1 MIMSNTVI
9 LPSGKA
15 GVKAK
20 YINQYLDEYNENPL
34 IQALPKFKSKEEIIK
49 ELSFFPKLD
58 KSDKELAENIRI
70 HLLQRIYKIFQPLPK
85 HVEIFNLIDTLIKQ
99 GYVARNPNSS
109 NYIKHINCLGN
120 NLINKNF
127 EINLETDFRS
137 TATCGLIIGFSGMG
151 KTTTVN
157 RVLNQIPSIIV
168 HSKHNNE
175 DFNCIQVPWIKLE
188 APHNGSLKALT
199 LQFFMKI
206 DDLLGT
212 KNMERYV
219 SRNTSVDAMVPLM
232 GQLANNIG
240 LGVLIIDE
248 IQHLNKKGYD
258 NLMNYFVAL
267 INSFGVPLLLIGTP
281 AAYDML
287 QNEMRIARRVSGG
300 GEIIWNN
307 MINDKEFKI
316 FMRGLWRYQYTR
328 GSASLDDTIINK
340 FYDKTQGIL
349 DLAVKLFVNVQKEA
363 IEKGIEK
370 ITLDLIDKVWE
381 EKFKLLKP
389 IIKTLKNKNS
399 LSLEYDDIRVL
410 PEANIEKKEY
420 KNKRINEIER
430 VVASIKSNK
439 IKISELD
446 KLDLRRVVFE
456 GNESKIDV
464 YDSLKRHGFI
474 KDIKEIVGEFN
485 D

>member
-1 MIMSNTVI
+1 
-9 LPSGKA
+9 
-15 GVKAK
+15 
-20 YINQYLDEYNENPL
+20 
-34 IQALPKFKSKEEIIK
+34 
-49 ELSFFPKLD
+49 
-58 KSDKELAENIRI
+58 
-70 HLLQRIYKIFQPLPK
+70 
-85 HVEIFNLIDTLIKQ
+85 
-99 GYVARNPNSS
+99 
-109 NYIKHINCLGN
+109 
-120 NLINKNF
+120 
-127 EINLETDFRS
+127 
-137 TATCGLIIGFSGMG
+137 
-151 KTTTVN
+151 
-157 RVLNQIPSIIV
+157 
-168 HSKHNNE
+168 
-175 DFNCIQVPWIKLE
+175 
-188 APHNGSLKALT
+188 
-199 LQFFMKI
+199 
-206 DDLLGT
+206 
-212 KNMERYV
+212 
-219 SRNTSVDAMVPLM
+219 
-232 GQLANNIG
+232 
-240 LGVLIIDE
+240 
-248 IQHLNKKGYD
+248 
-258 NLMNYFVAL
+258 MNYFVAL

-316 FMRGLWRYQYTR
+316 FMRGLWRYQYTM

-410 PEANIEKKEY
+410 PEANTEKKEY
-420 KNKRINEIER
+420 KKKKINEIEG